1 MTIKSKVLKSL
12 CTGRSFTAKQLA
24 NMSKTT
30 EGTIRARIS
39 DLRLFDG
46 YQIVTGSKNDKTV
59 YSMR

>member
-12 CTGRSFTAKQLA
+12 NTGRSFTAKQLA
-24 NMSKTT
+24 SMSKTT

-46 YQIVTGSKNDKTV
+46 YRIVTSSKNDKTV
-59 YSMR
+59 YSLQ